1 MRLVG
6 ILTIIL
12 ATVWL
17 VLVFVAPTLMR
28 LDMTAALSRYGSS
41 QVEIEAIVASEQA
54 HLQPRLYFGYCIG
67 VLTLCAGVLILR
79 RIQLG
84 LWLLYASAAAS
95 SVGTLLLL
103 ASERPPGIVS
113 VVVSLA
119 LWLLLAWFAHVRQQ
133 TSGRTWWRHAV

>member
-6 ILTIIL
+6 ILTIVV
-12 ATVWL
+12 AAVWL
-17 VLVFVAPTLMR
+17 VLVFAAPTLVR
-28 LDMTAALSRYGSS
+28 LDMTTALSRYGSS

-54 HLQPRLYFGYCIG
+54 HLQPRLYFGYGIG
-67 VLTLCAGVLILR
+67 VFTLCAGALILR

-84 LWLLYASAAAS
+84 LWLLYASATAG

-113 VVVSLA
+113 VVMSLA
-119 LWLLLAWFAHVRQQ
+119 LWLLLARFAHVRQQ